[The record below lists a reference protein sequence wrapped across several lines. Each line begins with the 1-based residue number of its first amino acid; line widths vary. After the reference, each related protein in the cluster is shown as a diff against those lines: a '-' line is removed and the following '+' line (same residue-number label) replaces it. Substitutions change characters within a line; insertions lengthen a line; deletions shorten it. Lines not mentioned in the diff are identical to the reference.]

1 MSSSCKRVI
10 LVLSVEQVFFKFSD
24 IPPVPLKGFERK
36 DALFEPFNKL
46 GIGQG
51 SREDVRFAVHTF
63 SC

>member
-36 DALFEPFNKL
+36 DALFEPFDKL
-46 GIGQG
+46 GICQG
-51 SREDVRFAVHTF
+51 SRENIWFDAHTC
-63 SC
+63 S